1 MQPLASYILGN
12 IGLAPRPYLGAVANP
27 GSLPRRENE
36 HRVRTAAAGT
46 QITSGLA
53 TDLEHNP
60 ALNGPQW
67 YGQYGGI
74 GISGKM
80 IRDGHVRQ
88 SLAMIT
94 DPLKAADWRFKPASK
109 TPLHIEQA
117 RFCQKAFIKTL
128 AWQAFIE
135 RTTFDYSADGFSL
148 SEFTYANA
156 KIDPTQFQNHPGR
169 GRAIMPTGFWEIPA
183 NTVDRWY
190 QSEKNSL
197 MVDHIRQWT
206 PHSDVDETGYRDID
220 MVNVLRFT
228 LKQKAA
234 YFAGLAQLRGAYGAW
249 KAKIAFMTIDAI
261 KHERRGVG
269 TPILILG
276 EEATEEDIA
285 AAQQCLQDMRTNSQ
299 GYAIFP
305 NGYTLTW
312 DTGSKTE
319 GTDLQQAIVRCNVDI
334 AHNVSAGFMM
344 LGINSATGSF
354 ALGATQQSQYHLSI
368 EGHASFLS
376 SIFTMGCD
384 GWSPVRRILELNYGE
399 VDELP
404 TLVAKNLPTK
414 PWSDIIKNMISAK
427 NAGMLRMD
435 EPLYEEVRSIFD
447 LAPEDEDTLET
458 KPEPAAMPPM
468 IPQPSNDDEEEPEE
482 DESDE
487 EETEDDAE

>member
-1 MQPLASYILGN
+1 VESLVSYIAGNLG
-12 IGLAPRPYLGAVANP
+12 LSSKPYLGAVAGP
-27 GSLPRRENE
+27 ARLSKRENT
-36 HRVRTAAAGT
+36 HSVRVSAAGT

-80 IRDGHVRQ
+80 IRDGSVRQ
-88 SLAMIT
+88 SLAYIT

-109 TPLHIEQA
+109 LPLHVEQA
-117 RFCQKAFIKTL
+117 KFCQKAFIKSL

-135 RTTFDYSADGFSL
+135 RTAFDYSADGFSL
-148 SEFTYANA
+148 SEFTYDNA
-156 KIDPTQFQNHPGR
+156 KIDPAMFPNHPGR
-169 GRAIMPTGFWEIPA
+169 GRAILPTGFWEIPA

-190 QSEKNSL
+190 QSESNSL
-197 MVDHIRQWT
+197 MVDRIRQWS
-206 PHSDVDETGYRDID
+206 PNSDVDVVGFRDLDIA
-220 MVNVLRFT
+220 NILRFT
-228 LKQKAA
+228 WKQKAA
-234 YFAGLAQLRGAYGAW
+234 YFAGLAQLRGSYGPW

-276 EEATEEDIA
+276 EEASEDDIA

-305 NGYTLTW
+305 SGWKLEW

-319 GTDLQQAIVRCNVDI
+319 GTDLQQAITRCDI
-334 AHNVSAGFMM
+334 AIAYNVSAAFMM
-344 LGINSATGSF
+344 LGINTATGSF
-354 ALGATQQSQYHLSI
+354 ALGSTQQGQYHLFIAAQAAFI
-368 EGHASFLS
+368 E

-404 TLVAKNLPTK
+404 TLVAKNLPTR
-414 PWSDIIKNMISAK
+414 PWNDVIKNMISAK
-427 NAGMLRMD
+427 QAGMLRMD
-435 EPLYEEVRSIFD
+435 EPTYDEVRSILQ
-447 LAPEDEDTLET
+447 LAPEDDSTLET
-458 KPEPAAMPPM
+458 KPEPVAMPPM
-468 IPQPSNDDEEEPEE
+468 MASPEPDSEDDDETE
-482 DESDE
+482 DEP
-487 EETEDDAE
+487 EETEDDE